1 MFSGL
6 ANLPARARIF
16 LLSVIVAGAVI
27 PVTAS
32 ILEGDMAV
40 DVRLFAVVAVAC
52 AAGNLFEVFAPGHYA
67 LQPNFAIFFFAAA
80 LLPPWAGATVA
91 LLAFLP
97 GFLARRTPWFKAAF
111 NAGNYALGGLAVH
124 AVMVSPLADTVTGT
138 HGGINRA
145 VLLLVATVAFTVVNH
160 LLLVLMASFAGG
172 ERVRRNLHQI
182 ADGLPLDV
190 ALGLT

>member
-97 GFLARRTPWFKAAF
+97 GLLAGRTPWFKAAF
-111 NAGNYALGGLAVH
+111 NAANYALAGFAVH
-124 AVMVSPLADTVTGT
+124 EVIASSLGDSVVQSAQ
-138 HGGINRA
+138 GGMGRV
-145 VLLLVATVAFTVVNH
+145 VLLL
-160 LLLVLMASFAGG
+160 
-172 ERVRRNLHQI
+172 I
-182 ADGLPLDV
+182 
-190 ALGLT
+190 